1 MPVCP
6 RCGVGYLDSE
16 THRCAPRTTEAKVF
30 FGIMV
35 AVALLTVIFSSG
47 WLSMPVVYWIAGLLF
62 KHH

>member
-16 THRCAPRTTEAKVF
+16 IHRCAPREAEAKVF

-35 AVALLTVIFSSG
+35 AVAILTVILSSG
-47 WLSMPVVYWIAGLLF
+47 WLEMPVVYWIASVVMRP
-62 KHH
+62 H